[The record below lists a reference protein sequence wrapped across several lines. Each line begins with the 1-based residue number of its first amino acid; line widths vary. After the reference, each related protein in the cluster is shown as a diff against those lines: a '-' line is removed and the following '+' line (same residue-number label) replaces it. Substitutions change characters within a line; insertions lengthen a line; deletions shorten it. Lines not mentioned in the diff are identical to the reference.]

1 MTRSADAPGNLGDEL
16 ASASIVSL
24 DNLFGRGLVCVEAEA
39 CDPARGDRL
48 SQVLQRLPAGG
59 CVGLVIAVVG
69 DSVSQRISRILL
81 MRFHLARTRR
91 SLTRCGAIVVGSF
104 AIGPDLRAPTWVY
117 PLAGTAARYARS
129 HLLSWRTGRLWEA
142 SRGVLSIV
150 GGCEPSVAGVIVIGR
165 RP

>member
-16 ASASIVSL
+16 TSASIISL
-24 DNLFGRGLVCVEAEA
+24 DNLFGRGLVCVQAEA
-39 CDPARGDRL
+39 CAPARGDRL

-59 CVGLVIAVVG
+59 CVGLVIAVGG

-150 GGCEPSVAGVIVIGR
+150 GGCEPSVGGVIVIGR